1 MQSRL
6 VRMLPVTL
14 NARQHTE
21 QDGTGFNTVWFP
33 VALTRTRLDML
44 RTLLAI
50 ACLTPIA
57 VALPAAALAQAADP
71 ALSTV
76 EELDAGLLRTM
87 RTGGTAQARSKVI
100 APVLERTFDLGLM
113 TRLAVGPEWVKQSA
127 ADQQALVDAFKRMTI
142 AQYARNFDS
151 FSGESFEVSPRV
163 ETRGGD
169 KVVRTTLKIPKDA
182 PVPIAYRLRQSGG
195 SWKII
200 DVFYKN
206 AISQIATRRSD
217 FGTVLQKGGAKA
229 LVARMN
235 AIAAKGE

>member
-1 MQSRL
+1 MYR
-6 VRMLPVTL
+6 
-14 NARQHTE
+14 
-21 QDGTGFNTVWFP
+21 FI
-33 VALTRTRLDML
+33 
-44 RTLLAI
+44 LAI
-50 ACLTPIA
+50 APFTVLASAGVP
-57 VALPAAALAQAADP
+57 VAALAQAADP
-71 ALSTV
+71 AVSTV

-87 RTGGTAQARSKVI
+87 RAGGTVQARSKVI
-100 APVLERTFDLGLM
+100 APVLERTFDLALM
-113 TRLAVGPEWVKQSA
+113 TRLAVGPEWVKVSP
-127 ADQQALVDAFKRMTI
+127 ADQQGLVDAFKRMTV

-151 FSGESFEVSPRV
+151 YGGESFEVSPRV

-169 KVVRTTLKIPKDA
+169 KVVRTTLKVPKDS
-182 PVPIAYRLRQSGG
+182 PVAIAYRLRQSGG

>member
-1 MQSRL
+1 MCR
-6 VRMLPVTL
+6 
-14 NARQHTE
+14 
-21 QDGTGFNTVWFP
+21 F
-33 VALTRTRLDML
+33 
-44 RTLLAI
+44 LLAI
-50 ACLTPIA
+50 APLTVLASAGVP
-57 VALPAAALAQAADP
+57 VAAQAQAADP

-87 RTGGTAQARSKVI
+87 RAGGTAASRSKII
-100 APVLERTFDLGLM
+100 APVLERTFDLPLM
-113 TRLAVGPEWVKQSA
+113 TRLAVGPEWLKLSS
-127 ADQQALVDAFKRMTI
+127 ADQQALADAFKRMTI

-151 FSGESFEVSPRV
+151 YGGESFEVSPRV

-169 KVVRTTLKIPKDA
+169 KVVRTMLKVPKDA
-182 PVPIAYRLRQSGG
+182 PVAISYRLRQSGG